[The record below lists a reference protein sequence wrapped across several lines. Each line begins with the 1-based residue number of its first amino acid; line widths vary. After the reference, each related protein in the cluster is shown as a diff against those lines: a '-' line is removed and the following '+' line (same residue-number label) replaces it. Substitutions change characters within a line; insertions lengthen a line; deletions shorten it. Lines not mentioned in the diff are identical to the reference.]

1 MEDKKQLE
9 RIEKQVNN
17 LYSAICGNDELGI
30 KGIVREQAEIRRE
43 IEMFKTLKWKIIGA
57 GTIVAIVVNF
67 ILTAK

>member
-1 MEDKKQLE
+1 MEDKEQLA
-9 RIEKQVNN
+9 RIEKQ
-17 LYSAICGNDELGI
+17 LSSLCTAICGNDELGI